1 MSLNCIL
8 RIRKLNISLVFISQS
23 FKVPKTIRLNA
34 THYFFMKIPNK
45 NEFQQV
51 TSNYLSDIHFK
62 DSMKLCKE
70 YTN

>member
-1 MSLNCIL
+1 M
-8 RIRKLNISLVFISQS
+8 
-23 FKVPKTIRLNA
+23 PKTIRLNA

-70 YTN
+70 YTK